1 MMKKG
6 FYVFVAFFVMNVFIS
21 YGDEVAGY
29 PGRIEGRC
37 EVLRKGIAEKITRG
51 TSFLKGDIIRTYEN
65 GKVEIILLDETVIK
79 IGPNAEL
86 NLSDFLLDEA
96 GSRRKGIV
104 KLIRGS
110 IMTFLRRVYKGIKGE
125 FSVETPTAVVG
136 VRGTKFIVSVY
147 SPSQTE
153 IIALEDSVNVDTPY
167 GSIVLEEG
175 YMTSVFEGEAP
186 SPPQSFDP
194 QRIEEFIKGIEPSAE
209 EPPEGG
215 LEGGMI
221 EILGEPERAFLP
233 EGIYN
238 KPPVEQT
245 LQTGTQDIFNE
256 LRSTPVKIKI
266 IFPR

>member
-1 MMKKG
+1 MKKG

-175 YMTSVFEGEAP
+175 YMTSAFEGEAP

-256 LRSTPVKIKI
+256 LGSTPVKIKV

>member
-1 MMKKG
+1 MKKR
-6 FYVFVAFFVMNVFIS
+6 FYFVFVFFLMKGFS
-21 YGDEVAGY
+21 YGEEVVGY

-37 EVLRKGIAEKITRG
+37 EVLRKGVAEKITRS
-51 TSFLKGDIIRTYEN
+51 TYFLKGDMIRTYQN
-65 GKVEIILLDETVIK
+65 GKIEIILLDETVIK
-79 IGPNAEL
+79 IGPNAEV

-110 IMTFLRRVYKGIKGE
+110 IMTFLRKIYKGIKGE

-175 YMTSVFEGEAP
+175 FMTSVFEGEPP
-186 SPPQSFDP
+186 SPPQRFDP
-194 QRIEEFIKGIEPSAE
+194 EKIKEFIEGIEPSHE
-209 EPPEGG
+209 EPEELWEGG
-215 LEGGMI
+215 RIEVPTETKESPFLE
-221 EILGEPERAFLP
+221 

-245 LQTGTQDIFNE
+245 LQTGAQEVFDE
-256 LRSTPVKIKI
+256 LSSSPVNIKI